1 MCITAACMCCAA
13 PLLALIPPHL
23 RVIGALLMFGVSAL
37 LAALLMFVILAL
49 IKLKKVE
56 EAVQALG
63 LNVTHNATSK
73 WVHKEEIALW
83 IMLPTVAVLSLL
95 TLCAAA
101 VVYVN
106 REKLSHALLPPPGES
121 STLSAAEQQQRET
134 EKKPLLGGSKTAGEG
149 TASGAAAATVM
160 AKARRD
166 AK

>member
-73 WVHKEEIALW
+73 WVHKEEIALEDCRRRHS
-83 IMLPTVAVLSLL
+83 IRSSRRYRDGKGASRRQV
-95 TLCAAA
+95 
-101 VVYVN
+101 
-106 REKLSHALLPPPGES
+106 EKEKGRACS
-121 STLSAAEQQQRET
+121 SEPRAIRC
-134 EKKPLLGGSKTAGEG
+134 P
-149 TASGAAAATVM
+149 
-160 AKARRD
+160 ARR
-166 AK
+166 